1 MRRGQCRE
9 EREQLYRD
17 RLQREN
23 NKLDTEENKQR
34 MRMSQKI
41 RIYCQSR
48 TIQEKLREASLNQSA
63 WRGV

>member
-48 TIQEKLREASLNQSA
+48 TIQEKLRKASLNQSA